1 MNAFSK
7 AAVAGLFALIAPA
20 AASAACP
27 TYAQHGAPLSY
38 TAETVW
44 TPQSTT
50 VIAGG
55 DQDLSTCAEV
65 PGAGY
70 VIENPDF
77 TLTYDA
83 LNMGRALEFR
93 VTGSCDTVLL
103 VNSATGEWLFND
115 DTNEMHPVVRL
126 NNAPS
131 GQYDLWVGT
140 YGPETCEATLTVES
154 F

>member
-1 MNAFSK
+1 MNSFSK
-7 AAVAGLFALIAPA
+7 AALAGFIALVAPV

-27 TYAQHGAPLSY
+27 SYAEHGAPLSY

-44 TPQSTT
+44 VPQSTT

-77 TLTYDA
+77 TLSYDD
-83 LNMGRALEFR
+83 LGMGRALEFR
-93 VTGSCDTVLL
+93 VTGACDTVLL
-103 VNSATGEWLFND
+103 VNSATGEWAFND
-115 DTNEMHPVVRL
+115 DTNEMHPVVRI

-140 YGPETCEATLTVES
+140 FGPDTCEATLTVES